1 MRLAFVGLAALAVAS
16 SAAAMP
22 VSAFL
27 DKANALKARGPLAL
41 LSSDYGLLKRE
52 LTATM
57 EALRAERLAAVKS
70 GKPPAY
76 CPTRQAGSMDVAEI
90 MSAMNAVPPADRA
103 RTDTKDAM
111 RAHMAQR
118 FPCKG

>member
-1 MRLAFVGLAALAVAS
+1 
-16 SAAAMP
+16 
-22 VSAFL
+22 
-27 DKANALKARGPLAL
+27 
-41 LSSDYGLLKRE
+41 
-52 LTATM
+52 
-57 EALRAERLAAVKS
+57 
-70 GKPPAY
+70 
-76 CPTRQAGSMDVAEI
+76 MDVAEI